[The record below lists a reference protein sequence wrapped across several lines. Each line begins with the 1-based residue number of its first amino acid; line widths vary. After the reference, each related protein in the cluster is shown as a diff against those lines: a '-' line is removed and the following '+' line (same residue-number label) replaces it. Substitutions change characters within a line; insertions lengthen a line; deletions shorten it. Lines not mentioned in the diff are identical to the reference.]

1 MGQATF
7 AKLRDLASPRDIVDL
22 SLGDIM
28 ELLKTHYRPQ
38 TVEIA
43 ERYKFFKRTQG
54 VSERT
59 ADFMAELRWLAK
71 TCNFGQYLETA
82 LRDQFV
88 CGLRDEK
95 CQRELLSIQDLTAE
109 ITIRQATA
117 AEVVSKETQA
127 MQESATGPVM
137 LVKFTSCL
145 VNLSVIAVGSRAI
158 NRQIA
163 SARMQ
168 NVILARKWGI

>member
-1 MGQATF
+1 MTLWSF
-7 AKLRDLASPRDIVDL
+7 SKLIIVL
-22 SLGDIM
+22 RL
-28 ELLKTHYRPQ
+28 
-38 TVEIA
+38 EIA

-59 ADFMAELRWLAK
+59 ADFMAELRRLAK

-88 CGLRDEK
+88 CGLLDEK

-109 ITIRQATA
+109 IAIRRATA

-127 MQESATGPVM
+127 MREIVSFPVRFFPF
-137 LVKFTSCL
+137 LFVVAEKGVWWISVGTFVL
-145 VNLSVIAVGSRAI
+145 LDLQILGVINLC
-158 NRQIA
+158 
-163 SARMQ
+163 
-168 NVILARKWGI
+168 